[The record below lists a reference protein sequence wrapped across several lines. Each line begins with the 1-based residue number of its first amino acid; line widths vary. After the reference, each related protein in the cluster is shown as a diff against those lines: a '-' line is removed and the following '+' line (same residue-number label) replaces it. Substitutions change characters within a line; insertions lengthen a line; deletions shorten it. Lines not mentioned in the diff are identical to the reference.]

1 MFMCLSSKLF
11 FSCTVQPSMRNA
23 VLGKHTPTNA
33 GSFVAPSA
41 TVVGNV
47 SIGEHSSVWYNAV
60 LRGMRVLGV
69 FIA

>member
-1 MFMCLSSKLF
+1 MKVLIVTLF
-11 FSCTVQPSMRNA
+11 NFSDNLAIAVQPSMRNA
-23 VLGKHTPTNA
+23 KLGKHTPQNM

-60 LRGMRVLGV
+60 LRGKDGR
-69 FIA
+69 I